1 MVMIGK
7 PNEIQLT
14 RVYDAPVSVVWD
26 AWVDPKQAAQWW
38 GPRGFTLTTH
48 SKDFR
53 VGGKWVYTM
62 HGPDGTD
69 YPNTTVFLEIEKH
82 KKMVYDHGGT
92 ENSPPMFRVTVF
104 FTEIDGKTK
113 MEMSMALP
121 TAEAAANTRKFI
133 KKASGDSCWDRFAE
147 YLGETRNK
155 EHFFV
160 INRSFGVGIETLF
173 EMWTDPKHIKAW
185 LPPTGFNMEYINVDI
200 KTGGSSF
207 YKMSNGP
214 MTMYGRAK
222 YIEITRPNRIVYSQ
236 VFCDE
241 KGNVSRH
248 PMAPTFPETLLT
260 TIELTEEGPDQ
271 TRVTVKMQPHGAFSA
286 EELAVFVK
294 ARGGMTG
301 GWTGSFDK
309 LEEYLVKA

>member
-1 MVMIGK
+1 MIRK
-7 PNEIQLT
+7 ANEIQLT

-53 VGGKWVYTM
+53 VGGTWDYTM

-69 YPNTTVFLEIEKH
+69 YPNSTVFLEIEKH

-92 ENSPPMFRVTVF
+92 KDTPPMFRVTVL
-104 FTEIDGKTK
+104 FTEMDGKTK

-121 TAEAAANTRKFI
+121 TPEAADTIRKFI
-133 KKASGDSCWDRFAE
+133 KKASGESCWDRFAE
-147 YLGETRNK
+147 YLGETRSQQ
-155 EHFFV
+155 HFFI
-160 INRSFGVGIETLF
+160 INRSFATDIETLF
-173 EMWTDPKHIKAW
+173 DMWSDPKHVSKW
-185 LPPTGFNMEYINVDI
+185 MPPAGFNMEYINVDI
-200 KTGGSSF
+200 KPGGSSF

-222 YIEITRPNRIVYSQ
+222 YLEIVRPSRIVYSQ
-236 VFCDE
+236 QFCDE

-260 TIELTEEGPDQ
+260 TIVFTEEYPGQ
-271 TRVTVKMQPHGAFSA
+271 TRVTVKMEPHGTFNA
-286 EELAVFVK
+286 EELAVFLK
-294 ARGGMTG
+294 ARTGMTG